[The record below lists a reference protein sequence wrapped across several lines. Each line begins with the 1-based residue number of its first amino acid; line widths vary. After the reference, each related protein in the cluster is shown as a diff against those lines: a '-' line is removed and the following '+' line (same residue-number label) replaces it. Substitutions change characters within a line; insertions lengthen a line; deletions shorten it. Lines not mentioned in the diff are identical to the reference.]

1 MSSEKSVNEED
12 GVLKYISIIQE
23 LKQDEKIVVYR
34 GETQDFGT
42 TACQPNVF
50 RDGYLDNNERFEKNI
65 LDEMTA
71 NHLARGDSYL
81 EKAINAQHGGFP
93 SRLLDVSYNSLVAL
107 FFATTP
113 FYNKKITAS
122 DEDDGYVY
130 VFSLDEMFCPVGD
143 GIKDNY
149 TALISDE
156 YEWYSKTTL
165 FNRNFK
171 LIDHIK
177 TNPRIIAQ
185 QGAFILFQGMDAHS
199 IPLNL
204 YIRIKIHKKAK
215 PRIRKQLKDLFGIHM
230 GTIYPEENNLVDEI
244 ISKSKITNSM
254 PFTLENELQLVFKS
268 LENDIDCL
276 LCRILLND
284 NIDLIAELERTIF
297 WYKMGYLEL
306 SSYINKFENDKDE
319 EKEIIE
325 RFKKKYN
332 RYIDMTISKIIKK
345 HDGVFINRKELLI

>member
-1 MSSEKSVNEED
+1 MGSEKSVNEED
-12 GVLKYISIIQE
+12 GVLEYISIIQE

-34 GETQDFGT
+34 GETENFGT

-50 RDGYLDNNERFEKNI
+50 RNGYLDNNERFEKNI

-113 FYNKKITAS
+113 FYNKKVTAS

-130 VFSLDEMFCPVGD
+130 VFSLDEMFCPIGD

-199 IPLNL
+199 IPSNL
-204 YIRIKIHKKAK
+204 FTKIKIYKKAK
-215 PRIRKQLKDLFGIHM
+215 ARIRKQLKDLFGIHM

-244 ISKSKITNSM
+244 ISKSEITNCM

-268 LENDIDCL
+268 LQNDIDRL
-276 LCRILLND
+276 LCHILLND
-284 NIDLIAELERTIF
+284 NIDSIEELEQTIF

-306 SSYINKFENDKDE
+306 YKYLNKFEKYE
-319 EKEIIE
+319 GGEKEILE
-325 RFKKKYN
+325 KYKKKYN
-332 RYIDMTISKIIKK
+332 RYIDMIISKILKK
-345 HDGVFINRKELLI
+345 HEEVYINRKELLI

>member
-1 MSSEKSVNEED
+1 MSDEKSVNEED
-12 GVLKYISIIQE
+12 DVLKYISIIQK
-23 LKQDEKIVVYR
+23 LKSDDKIVVYR
-34 GETQDFGT
+34 GELQDFGR

-50 RDGYLDNNERFEKNI
+50 RNGYLDNNDKFEKNI

-107 FFATTP
+107 FFAVTP
-113 FYNKKITAS
+113 FYDKEITS
-122 DEDDGYVY
+122 LDECDGYVY

-156 YEWYSKTTL
+156 YQWFSQTTL

-185 QGAFILFQGMDAHS
+185 QGAFILFQGKDAHL
-199 IPLNL
+199 IPSNV
-204 YIRIKIHKKAK
+204 YTRIKIDKKAK
-215 PRIRKQLKDLFGIHM
+215 PHIRKQLKDLFGIYT
-230 GTIYPEENNLVDEI
+230 GTIYPEGNNLVDEI
-244 ISKSKITNSM
+244 VSKSKITNSKA
-254 PFTLENELQLVFKS
+254 FTLENELKLAFKS
-268 LENDIDCL
+268 LQDDIDGL
-276 LCRILLND
+276 LCEILLND
-284 NIDLIAELERTIF
+284 NIDLIEEFEHTIY

-306 SSYINKFENDKDE
+306 SKYINNLDNKHK

-325 RFKKKYN
+325 VFKNKYN
-332 RYIDMTISKIIKK
+332 RYVNMTTSKIIKK
-345 HDGVFINRKELLI
+345 YNEIFVNKKELLI